1 MANPLT
7 TTDIQQQRLTL
18 LHQKLAKL
26 YEQFDLE
33 TDAARKFQLEH
44 LIKDTEAEIQGILH
58 SPPSPAPPPQGGQ
71 GVRERKPM
79 SDAMKAAWIG
89 AVFLLIAALIT
100 GGFTLFSGVL
110 NPSSPSTVQQTITNG
125 SGTNFQAGRDVIIN
139 DSTAKEVKP

>member
-7 TTDIQQQRLTL
+7 ITDIQQQRLTL

-44 LIKDTEAEIQGILH
+44 LIKDTEAEIQGLLH
-58 SPPSPAPPPQGGQ
+58 SPPSPALPPQGGQ
-71 GVRERKPM
+71 GVREGKPM

-89 AVFLLIAALIT
+89 AAAVLLGIIITVIMVFTSGSKGDCSGDLSNVT
-100 GGFTLFSGVL
+100 GGVE
-110 NPSSPSTVQQTITNG
+110 
-125 SGTNFQAGRDVIIN
+125 IN
-139 DSTAKEVKP
+139 CHNQGGK